1 MHRQTFKT
9 ERMRKILLLMMMMVS
24 VAVSSQTLTRSK
36 VLKSTDL
43 GNQKLQMAIQKN
55 DTVYAIVLKNS
66 GGGSRDD
73 VIVVALGNRQNAL
86 RLLNVMLDVEL
97 EKDDVLALENETN
110 NVVKKW
116 PLAGGG
122 FAVFHE
128 LGVRYGQLRKPN
140 IKGFIKVLQ
149 GEEKQ
154 PVEQEEK
161 DTD

>member
-1 MHRQTFKT
+1 
-9 ERMRKILLLMMMMVS
+9 MRKILFLLMMMVS
-24 VAVSSQTLTRSK
+24 VAVSGQTLTKSK

-55 DTVYAIVLKNS
+55 DTVYAIVLKSS
-66 GGGSRDD
+66 GGGRDD
-73 VIVVALGNRQNAL
+73 VIVVALGNRENAL

-97 EKDDVLALENETN
+97 EKDDVLALENETK

-116 PLAGGG
+116 PLPGGG

-140 IKGFIKVLQ
+140 IKGFIKAIENY
-149 GEEKQ
+149 GKE
-154 PVEQEEK
+154 
-161 DTD
+161 

>member
-1 MHRQTFKT
+1 
-9 ERMRKILLLMMMMVS
+9 MRKILFLLMVMVS
-24 VAVSSQTLTRSK
+24 AAVSGQTLTRAK

-43 GNQKLQMAIQKN
+43 GNQKLQMAIQNN
-55 DTVYAIVLKNS
+55 DTVFAIVLKNS
-66 GGGSRDD
+66 GPGSRDD
-73 VIVVALGNRQNAL
+73 VVVVGLGNRQNAL
-86 RLLNVMLDVEL
+86 RLLNVLAGVEL
-97 EKDDVLALENETN
+97 SKDDALSLENETN

-149 GEEKQ
+149 EMNQ
-154 PVEQEEK
+154 
-161 DTD
+161 

>member
-1 MHRQTFKT
+1 
-9 ERMRKILLLMMMMVS
+9 MRKILFLLMMMVS
-24 VAVSSQTLTRSK
+24 LAVSGQILTKSK

-55 DTVYAIVLKNS
+55 DTVYAIVLKSS
-66 GGGSRDD
+66 GGGRIDD
-73 VIVVALGNRQNAL
+73 VIVVALGNRENAL

-97 EKDDVLALENETN
+97 EKDDVLELENETK

-116 PLAGGG
+116 PLPGGG

-140 IKGFIKVLQ
+140 IKGFIKAI
-149 GEEKQ
+149 EKYGK
-154 PVEQEEK
+154 E
-161 DTD
+161 

>member
-1 MHRQTFKT
+1 
-9 ERMRKILLLMMMMVS
+9 MRKILFLLMMMVS
-24 VAVSSQTLTRSK
+24 LAVSGQTLTKSK

-43 GNQKLQMAIQKN
+43 GNQKLQMAIQNN
-55 DTVYAIVLKNS
+55 DTVYAIVLKSS
-66 GGGSRDD
+66 GGGRDD
-73 VIVVALGNRQNAL
+73 VIVVALGNRENAL

-97 EKDDVLALENETN
+97 EKDDVLALENETK

-116 PLAGGG
+116 PLPGGG

-149 GEEKQ
+149 GEEK
-154 PVEQEEK
+154 
-161 DTD
+161 

>member
-1 MHRQTFKT
+1 
-9 ERMRKILLLMMMMVS
+9 MRKILILLMMMVS
-24 VAVSSQTLTRSK
+24 LAVSGQTLTKSK

-43 GNQKLQMAIQKN
+43 GNQKLQMAIQNN
-55 DTVYAIVLKNS
+55 DTVYAIVLKSS
-66 GGGSRDD
+66 GGGRDD
-73 VIVVALGNRQNAL
+73 VIVVALGNRENAL

-97 EKDDVLALENETN
+97 EKDDVLALENETK

-116 PLAGGG
+116 PLPGGG

-149 GEEKQ
+149 GK
-154 PVEQEEK
+154 P
-161 DTD
+161 

>member
-1 MHRQTFKT
+1 
-9 ERMRKILLLMMMMVS
+9 MRKILILLMMMVS
-24 VAVSSQTLTRSK
+24 VVVSAQTITKSK

-55 DTVYAIVLKNS
+55 DTVYAIVLKSS

-73 VIVVALGNRQNAL
+73 VIVVALGNKENAL

-97 EKDDVLALENETN
+97 EKDDVLALENETK

-116 PLAGGG
+116 PLPGGG

-128 LGVRYGQLRKPN
+128 IGVRY
-140 IKGFIKVLQ
+140 
-149 GEEKQ
+149 
-154 PVEQEEK
+154 
-161 DTD
+161 